1 MARKAKEPSG
11 GRLTRS
17 DTVTIRLDPRLNY
30 LCEIAARV
38 QRRTKSS
45 FIEAAIDEA
54 VHRIPLEPRGNP
66 QYTTTVGEDADR
78 LWHVRAHE
86 RLIALAQ
93 IAPHLM
99 TMDEQ
104 EIWAVICE
112 YGFFWRGKWVTEG
125 FEESWSWE
133 CEPAKLIT
141 ERVADSWNKIVEV
154 AQGKAET
161 TILPEYEKRRATE
174 VPF

>member
-1 MARKAKEPSG
+1 MVRKAKESGG

-17 DTVTIRLDPRLNY
+17 ETVTIRLDPRLNY

-45 FIEAAIDEA
+45 FIEAVIDEA
-54 VHRIPLEPRGNP
+54 IHRVPLEPRNGP
-66 QYTTTVGEDADR
+66 QSTTVGRNADD

-86 RLIALAQ
+86 RLIALTQ

-104 EIWAVICE
+104 ERWAVICE
-112 YGFFWRGKWVTEG
+112 HGFFWRGKWV
-125 FEESWSWE
+125 EEDLEEFWSWK
-133 CEPAKLIT
+133 CEPTKIIT
-141 ERVADSWNKIVEV
+141 ERVADSWDKIVEV

-161 TILPEYEKRRATE
+161 TILPEYEKRRATGI
-174 VPF
+174 PF